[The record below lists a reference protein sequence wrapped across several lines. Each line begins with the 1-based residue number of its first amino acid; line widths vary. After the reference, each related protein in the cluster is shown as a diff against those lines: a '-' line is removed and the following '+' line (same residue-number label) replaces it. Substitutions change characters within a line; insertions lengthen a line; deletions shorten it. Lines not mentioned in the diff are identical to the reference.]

1 MKVLI
6 LAGGSGERL
15 WPLSRK
21 NYPKQFLKLHG
32 DTSLLQQTTERVL
45 GVVSPKDVV
54 VLTGSDYKFL
64 VLSDLKALRHP
75 GNKEPGFHIIME
87 PVSRNTA
94 PAIALGVKYC
104 IEKLQCNEDEVVF
117 LSPSDH
123 IIMPID
129 GFAGY
134 VRLAEEI
141 ARKGFLVT
149 FGVRPDRPEAGY
161 GYIKSGTR
169 YQTAGSRNYYQ
180 VEKFTEKPDVE
191 TAKRYISEGGYYW
204 NSGMFAFRL
213 GTIME
218 EMRKYTPEIMKIM
231 DLSYEEMTSQF
242 GKMPAISLDYA
253 VMERSDKAAVLP
265 FDLFWND
272 IGSWDA
278 LYDVLG
284 KDKDRN
290 VKMGDVFTV
299 DTQDTMIIGNKRH
312 IAAIGLKDC
321 IVVDTDDAL
330 LIAKKG
336 KAQKVKDIVSNL
348 KKDARPEAEEHV
360 TTHRPWGS
368 YIVLETG
375 PRYKIKRILVN
386 PGEKLSMQMHH
397 HRSEHWVMV
406 KGSAKVTI
414 GSKETFIHENESVYV
429 PKSTMHR
436 LENPGKVPLEIIEVQ
451 NGEYTGEDDIVRYD
465 DIYGRTKMQGE
476 E

>member
-1 MKVLI
+1 MKALI

-21 NYPKQFLKLHG
+21 NYPKQFLKLNG

-45 GVVSPKDVV
+45 GFVSPEDVV
-54 VLTGSDYKFL
+54 MLTGNDYKFL
-64 VLSDLKALRHP
+64 VLSDLKAIPRI
-75 GNKEPGFHIIME
+75 GNKAPGFHVILE

-104 IEKLQCNEDEVVF
+104 IEKLRCNEDEVIF

-123 IIMPID
+123 VIKPVD

-141 ARKGFLVT
+141 ARKGFIVT
-149 FGVRPDRPEAGY
+149 FGVIPDRPETGY
-161 GYIKSGTR
+161 GYIKSGVQ
-169 YQTAGSRNYYQ
+169 YQTSNNQNYYK
-180 VEKFTEKPDVE
+180 VDTFTEKPDSE
-191 TAKRYISEGGYYW
+191 TARQYVSEGSYFW

-218 EMRKYTPEIMKIM
+218 ELRKYAPEIMKTM
-231 DLSYEEMTSQF
+231 DLSYEEMASNF
-242 GKMPAISLDYA
+242 DKMPGISLDYA
-253 VMERSDKAAVLP
+253 VMEKSDKVAVLP
-265 FDLFWND
+265 FDLYWND

-290 VKMGDVFTV
+290 VKKGDVFTI
-299 DTQDTMIIGNKRH
+299 DTKDTMIIGNKRH
-312 IAAIGLKDC
+312 IAAIGLEDC
-321 IVVDTDDAL
+321 IVIETDDAL

-336 KAQKVKDIVSNL
+336 EAQKVKDIVSNL
-348 KKDARPEAEEHV
+348 KKDSRPEAEEHV

-368 YIVLETG
+368 YTILETG
-375 PRYKIKRILVN
+375 SRHKIKRILVN
-386 PGEKLSMQMHH
+386 PGEKLSMQMHY
-397 HRSEHWVMV
+397 HRSEHWVVV

-414 GSKETFIHENESVYV
+414 GNKETFVHENESVYV

-451 NGEYTGEDDIVRYD
+451 NGEYTGEDDIVRCD
-465 DIYGRTKMQGE
+465 DIYGRTKT
-476 E
+476 